1 MGSRLSIAA
10 GLVAGVVVA
19 FVVLVAFVFVGP
31 DPGRTGPSAAS
42 SASPETAA
50 SATPFVS
57 AVPSGG
63 PSSPGASPG
72 ASGGSGEIANFHI
85 GQPAPALVVP
95 QVGGGTIDLA
105 VLKGQPVWVN
115 FMQTTCEPCI
125 EEFPHMNGFAARYSE
140 QGLVVIAIDIR
151 EEEGA
156 VAAFAQSLNAT
167 FPLGL
172 DTDGAAQR
180 TWGAFALPTHYWIDK
195 DGVVQDGALG
205 GIGPDIMARGLGRI
219 MPGVEVTP

>member
-1 MGSRLSIAA
+1 M
-10 GLVAGVVVA
+10 VVA
-19 FVVLVAFVFVGP
+19 FVLLVAFVFVGP
-31 DPGRTGPSAAS
+31 DPGRPGPSAAS

-50 SATPFVS
+50 SASPVTS

-63 PSSPGASPG
+63 SSSPGASPG

-85 GQPAPALVVP
+85 GQPAPALIVP

-105 VLKGQPVWVN
+105 VLKGKPVWVN

-140 QGLVVIAIDIR
+140 QDLVVIAIDIR

-180 TWGAFALPTHYWIDK
+180 AWGAFALPTHYWIDK

-205 GIGPDIMARGLGRI
+205 GIGPDIMARGLGKI
-219 MPGVEVTP
+219 LPGVEVTP

>member
-19 FVVLVAFVFVGP
+19 FVLLVAFVFVGP
-31 DPGRTGPSAAS
+31 DPGRPGPSAAS
-42 SASPETAA
+42 SASPAAAA
-50 SATPFVS
+50 SATPVVS
-57 AVPSGG
+57 AL
-63 PSSPGASPG
+63 PSSGSSSPG

-95 QVGGGTIDLA
+95 QVGGGTIDLT
-105 VLKGQPVWVN
+105 VLKGQPVWIN
-115 FMQTTCEPCI
+115 FMQTTCVPCI
-125 EEFPHMNGFAARYSE
+125 DEFPLMNGFAARYSE
-140 QGLVVIAIDIR
+140 QDLVVIAIDIR

-180 TWGAFALPTHYWIDK
+180 AWGAFALPTHYWIDK

-205 GIGPDIMARGLGRI
+205 GIGPDIMARGLGKI
-219 MPGVEVTP
+219 LPGVEVTP